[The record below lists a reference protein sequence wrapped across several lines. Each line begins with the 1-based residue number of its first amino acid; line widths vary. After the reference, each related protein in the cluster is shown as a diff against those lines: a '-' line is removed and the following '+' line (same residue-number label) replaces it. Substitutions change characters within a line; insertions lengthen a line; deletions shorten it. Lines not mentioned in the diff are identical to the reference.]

1 MIAQTR
7 LRAIDGGAAAME
19 AVAPK
24 IDIRGVNKRYGDASP
39 VLSPI
44 DLAIRENEFVALV
57 GRSGC
62 GKTTLLNIVAGLLEP
77 SSGEVRVDGA
87 AVTGPGRGKGVV
99 FQQHALFPWLTARK
113 NIEFGARSR
122 GLDGSE
128 CRREAD
134 QLLDLIGL
142 PAYGDR
148 YPSQLSGGMQQR
160 VAIARALALD
170 PQILLMDEPFG
181 ALDEITR
188 IEMQDELLRVWSS
201 RRKTVIF
208 VTHSLSEALHLA
220 DRVIV
225 MGASPGRIAAEHGID
240 MPRPRSRVDRAL
252 LDLQDEIW
260 GHLK

>member
-1 MIAQTR
+1 MMAATLQRPKVDQTP
-7 LRAIDGGAAAME
+7 DPGS
-19 AVAPK
+19 PK
-24 IDIRGVNKRYGDASP
+24 IDIRGVGKQYGDAP
-39 VLSPI
+39 LTLSPI

-62 GKTTLLNIVAGLLEP
+62 GKTTLLNMVAGLVEP
-77 SSGEVRVDGA
+77 SSGKILVDGV

-122 GLDGSE
+122 GLAPAE
-128 CRREAD
+128 CRHEAT

-142 PAYGDR
+142 SAYGDR

-208 VTHSLSEALHLA
+208 VTHSLSEALYLA

-225 MGASPGRIAAEHGID
+225 LGVGPGRIVAQYRID
-240 MPRPRSRVDRAL
+240 KLRPRSRVDRSI
-252 LDLQDEIW
+252 LDLQDQIW
-260 GHLK
+260 EHLK